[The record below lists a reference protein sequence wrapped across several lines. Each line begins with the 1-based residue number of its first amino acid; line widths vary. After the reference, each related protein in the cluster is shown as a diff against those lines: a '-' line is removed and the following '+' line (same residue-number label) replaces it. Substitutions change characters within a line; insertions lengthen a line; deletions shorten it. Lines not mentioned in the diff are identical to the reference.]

1 MKHDMTYMMKTKGH
15 RFTDATQQHP
25 TRNHRTHTLLRTA
38 ALVALLLTSVG
49 MRAADYVLTYTNGG
63 TTYYLAR
70 NGTTGVQRVTTFDP
84 ATCIWSCA
92 SDAAGTTAGTLNN
105 SNTYGYLYQT
115 VNGTRYFLNA
125 SANALGLGTN
135 ANTNYYRWRT
145 NGTYVYNRY
154 NNNTSYY
161 INLASGVARNTTAN
175 TASNAKPYEVT
186 ISDIV
191 QGLSEFEITG
201 GASSFNAE
209 GSSTYGH
216 TNSTYCDQAYTHYNF
231 NGNNYYVNASNVS
244 TGTNPATAVTDAANY
259 TWSLSDDAAGYAT
272 VDNNGVVTVTAIP
285 TSGKITITLTCTVT
299 YNSQTATATKSI
311 TLTQTGVSGTTVTLD
326 DREDHN
332 WSYYQ
337 SSANLPTGYPTDY
350 LSSPDPRNVKITY
363 RGGSVSGASAV
374 AISALDGEGQNTMV
388 YYKTLE
394 KSVPGMTGD
403 YPYTVISNPFSKRPR
418 TTGSTGTNGFYG
430 FAGWKVISGGEY
442 ISEYADNATLPLD
455 ATIHFTNLNTNYT
468 PNCTS
473 AEVIFEATWTAATVK
488 TGNSAQTFT
497 GGTYET
503 NFWVLTANPTGAV
516 TVPANCTMTARY
528 PDGTSSWN
536 GDFTRAITAGGNNAK
551 VEWVNMNSTGNV
563 TAANHT
569 FTMGRGIVNSG
580 DGGQLSGCNTDANC
594 NQTVKIESGTYNT
607 LYNFTVGLN
616 TARSCDQL
624 MILGSDY
631 DRAKGDNTKLTIR
644 GNMFIGTGIQLNR
657 AANAL
662 YTRTYIKSGHLGS
675 TVTVSGNTGYT
686 GAGGSNTY
694 YYSVSNTHNAGR
706 RYLCMEGGRID
717 GIAGGMDE
725 TNNQTVTARAF
736 DLRVRGTAQIDGVVY
751 GAAEYANARGIRT
764 MIFTGGTVNGWVA
777 GGANGTQSTNGAL
790 TGATYLYVGGS
801 TRVDSNNSSQ
811 VLNRAIGGNVFGAGC
826 GYSATSSSGRI
837 LTYNTNVVVAD
848 ESYVERGVYG
858 GGSYGYT
865 TNTSNIYILGGTVDG
880 KDGGVNGTAY
890 LATID
895 GGVYGGACQ
904 NQGGT
909 VNITMNGGTVN
920 GSVYGGS
927 NYTGTLSGTSTVT
940 LNGGTIN
947 GSLYGGGNGEG
958 SANTNVNGAVQVT
971 VNGGTVTDAVY
982 GCNNN
987 NGAPQSSVKVDIYG
1001 TDPAPSA
1008 NQYALGAVFGGGNHA
1023 NYSGTPQVTVH
1034 NCDNSIEY
1042 VYGGGNAAA
1051 VAATDVTIWG
1061 GNVIGNVFGGG
1072 NGTVTAAN
1080 VSGNTNVKI
1089 YGGTILKVFGGS
1101 NSQGTIGGTINVT
1114 AESQPETAGD
1124 TPCPMRVDELYGGGN
1139 MAPSNVGNITIG
1151 CMNGGD
1157 MINYVYGGSNDA
1169 DITGAITLT
1178 MTGGRVEHLFGG
1190 NNTGHSISGD
1200 IEVNVDWGTSC
1211 PNSYLGYVYGAGN
1224 KADFGH
1230 NTTVNIKNGTVTHD
1244 VFGGGLEAEVAGDVA
1259 VNVTGGA
1266 VLGDLYGGGA
1276 LANTNTGSNKTTTV
1290 NLVGGSVNNVYGGGL
1305 GQKDGFYGAT
1315 SDIPAYVNGNVL
1327 VELNGS
1333 TESGATNNCVVTGS
1347 IFGCN
1352 NLNGTPKGTVT
1363 VHVHKTKGNGT
1374 TKVRTASD
1382 KLDSPTESDH
1392 TYELAAVYGGG
1403 NMAAYEP
1410 TDLTNGKT
1418 VVIIDGCDETSIGYV
1433 YGGGNAAS
1441 VPATEVT
1448 INGTYEIGN
1457 VFGGGNGKDALPN
1470 GDPNPGA
1477 NVGYYADGTTAYGT
1491 GVATVNAY
1499 GGLMH
1504 SVFGGSNTLGD
1515 VRQTSVA
1522 YIDELSSCPL
1532 QVDEIYGG
1540 GNEAY
1545 MSGNLQVK
1553 LGCITY
1559 MKELYGGAK
1568 AAPVGGDIVLTITS
1582 GHFDRIFGGNNISG
1596 NIGGSITINI
1606 EETGC
1611 HPVTIGEL
1619 YGCGNNAAYTTPAGK
1634 SQPTINIKSFT
1645 SIGRVFGGGL
1655 GTGAVVTGNPTIH
1668 INEVIGERASYSP
1681 WTYPG
1686 STITYSDG
1694 STVTLPAHTAG
1705 EMGSIGTVFGGGN
1718 AADVVG
1724 DTYVN
1729 VATASTVDYVSVVEG
1744 ESTARTGIAVVGANI
1759 AGNVYGGGNEA
1770 DVTGKTNVTIGP
1782 ETTTTP

>member
-1 MKHDMTYMMKTKGH
+1 
-15 RFTDATQQHP
+15 
-25 TRNHRTHTLLRTA
+25 
-38 ALVALLLTSVG
+38 
-49 MRAADYVLTYTNGG
+49 
-63 TTYYLAR
+63 
-70 NGTTGVQRVTTFDP
+70 
-84 ATCIWSCA
+84 
-92 SDAAGTTAGTLNN
+92 
-105 SNTYGYLYQT
+105 
-115 VNGTRYFLNA
+115 
-125 SANALGLGTN
+125 
-135 ANTNYYRWRT
+135 
-145 NGTYVYNRY
+145 
-154 NNNTSYY
+154 
-161 INLASGVARNTTAN
+161 
-175 TASNAKPYEVT
+175 
-186 ISDIV
+186 
-191 QGLSEFEITG
+191 
-201 GASSFNAE
+201 
-209 GSSTYGH
+209 
-216 TNSTYCDQAYTHYNF
+216 
-231 NGNNYYVNASNVS
+231 
-244 TGTNPATAVTDAANY
+244 
-259 TWSLSDDAAGYAT
+259 
-272 VDNNGVVTVTAIP
+272 
-285 TSGKITITLTCTVT
+285 
-299 YNSQTATATKSI
+299 
-311 TLTQTGVSGTTVTLD
+311 
-326 DREDHN
+326 
-332 WSYYQ
+332 
-337 SSANLPTGYPTDY
+337 
-350 LSSPDPRNVKITY
+350 
-363 RGGSVSGASAV
+363 
-374 AISALDGEGQNTMV
+374 
-388 YYKTLE
+388 
-394 KSVPGMTGD
+394 
-403 YPYTVISNPFSKRPR
+403 
-418 TTGSTGTNGFYG
+418 
-430 FAGWKVISGGEY
+430 
-442 ISEYADNATLPLD
+442 
-455 ATIHFTNLNTNYT
+455 
-468 PNCTS
+468 
-473 AEVIFEATWTAATVK
+473 
-488 TGNSAQTFT
+488 
-497 GGTYET
+497 
-503 NFWVLTANPTGAV
+503 
-516 TVPANCTMTARY
+516 
-528 PDGTSSWN
+528 
-536 GDFTRAITAGGNNAK
+536 
-551 VEWVNMNSTGNV
+551 
-563 TAANHT
+563 
-569 FTMGRGIVNSG
+569 
-580 DGGQLSGCNTDANC
+580 
-594 NQTVKIESGTYNT
+594 
-607 LYNFTVGLN
+607 
-616 TARSCDQL
+616 
-624 MILGSDY
+624 
-631 DRAKGDNTKLTIR
+631 
-644 GNMFIGTGIQLNR
+644 
-657 AANAL
+657 
-662 YTRTYIKSGHLGS
+662 
-675 TVTVSGNTGYT
+675 
-686 GAGGSNTY
+686 
-694 YYSVSNTHNAGR
+694 
-706 RYLCMEGGRID
+706 
-717 GIAGGMDE
+717 
-725 TNNQTVTARAF
+725 
-736 DLRVRGTAQIDGVVY
+736 
-751 GAAEYANARGIRT
+751 

-777 GGANGTQSTNGAL
+777 GGANGTQNTNGAL

-826 GYSATSSSGRI
+826 GYSATSSSGQI

-958 SANTNVNGAVQVT
+958 SANANVNGAVQVT

-1051 VAATDVTIWG
+1051 VAATDMTIWG

-1124 TPCPMRVDELYGGGN
+1124 TPCPMLVDELYGGGN

-1151 CMNGGD
+1151 CMNDGD

-1200 IEVNVDWGTSC
+1200 IEVNVDWGTTC
-1211 PNSYLGYVYGAGN
+1211 PDSYLGYVYGAGN

-1305 GQKDGFYGAT
+1305 GQKSGFYGAT

-1333 TESGATNNCVVTGS
+1333 TESGASNNCVVTGN

-1363 VHVHKTKGNGT
+1363 VHVHKTQGNGT

-1718 AADVVG
+1718 AANVDG

-1729 VATASTVDYVSVVEG
+1729 IGTASTIDYVSIVEG
-1744 ESTARTGIAVVGANI
+1744 ETAARTGMAVKGANI
-1759 AGNVYGGGNEA
+1759 RGNVYGGGNAA
-1770 DVTGKTNVTIGP
+1770 DVTGKTNVTIGQP
-1782 ETTTTP
+1782 